1 MSIYLDNAATTPIDP
16 QVADAMM
23 PFISGK
29 FGNPSSTHGH
39 GREVKSAIELARKSI
54 AETLNCTPGEIYFT
68 SGGTESINCILNGAV
83 NDLGIKHAVTSPIEH
98 HAVLH
103 TLEHLADLGKIKL
116 DLVKIDSDG
125 HIDYEHL
132 EHLLENNTKSMVS
145 LMHCNNEI
153 GNVNDIGKIADLCTS
168 HNAFFH
174 SDTVQ
179 AMGHFAIDLKE
190 TKVDAVVCS
199 AHKIHGPKGVGFMF
213 IRKNHK
219 MHSMILGGG
228 QERNMRGG
236 TENVIGIVGL
246 AKAFEI
252 ATSEMEAQKEH
263 ILGLK
268 TRMIDNLRSS
278 VPGVS
283 FNGDSASEESL
294 YTVLNVCIPPFENQ
308 DMILFQLDLAGIS
321 ASGGSACNSGATK
334 GSHVL
339 EALGSDPARSAIRF
353 SFSKHNTQK
362 EIDQASAV
370 LAEMV
375 TGGSAG

>member
-1 MSIYLDNAATTPIDP
+1 MSIYLDNAATTPIDKE
-16 QVADAMM
+16 VADAMI
-23 PFISGK
+23 PFITGK

-39 GREVKSAIELARKSI
+39 GREVKAAIERSRKLI
-54 AETLNCTPGEIYFT
+54 AEILKCTPGEIYFT

-103 TLEHLADLGKIKL
+103 TLEHLASLGKIKL
-116 DLVKIDSDG
+116 DLVKLDDKG

-145 LMHCNNEI
+145 LMHCNNEVA
-153 GNVNDIGKIADLCTS
+153 NVNDIKRIGDLCRS
-168 HNAFFH
+168 QNAFFH

-179 AMGHFAIDLKE
+179 AMGHFPIDLS
-190 TKVDAVVCS
+190 TTNVDAVVCS

-219 MHSMILGGG
+219 IHSMILGGG

-246 AKAFEI
+246 AKAFEV
-252 ATSEMEAQKEH
+252 ACSEMDDQKKH
-263 ILGLK
+263 ILSLK
-268 TRMIDNLRSS
+268 KRMIDNLKGSID
-278 VPGVS
+278 GVS
-283 FNGDSASEESL
+283 FNGDSENPDSL

-339 EALGSDPARSAIRF
+339 EALESDPNRSAIRF
-353 SFSKHNTQK
+353 SFSKHNTPE
-362 EIDQASAV
+362 EIDSVSAT

-375 TGGSAG
+375 NGGLGS